1 MTRIIIS
8 VLGWL
13 WSLRSL
19 IYVDSN
25 MRWSMIFLEK
35 FQYIDL
41 KASDKVD
48 IYRCDEWFFTLD
60 NMWL

>member
-48 IYRCDEWFFTLD
+48 IYRCDEWFFTLG